1 MKRMPGLSAIHA
13 AEVRV
18 VQSRQV
24 ALDNLELLRLAV
36 RASLARPATLAA
48 VAGAAG
54 VAGFLA
60 GRRLRRDRPP
70 RAVTGPSTTRST
82 MVVLLGFAAAYVR
95 ARIAASV
102 ASTRS
107 AR

>member
-18 VQSRQV
+18 IQSRQET
-24 ALDNLELLRLAV
+24 LENLELLRLAV
-36 RASLARPATLAA
+36 RVSLARPATLAA

-54 VAGFLA
+54 VAGFLT
-60 GRRLRRDRPP
+60 GRRLRRDRP
-70 RAVTGPSTTRST
+70 RAAVTIPSTTRSAL
-82 MVVLLGFAAAYVR
+82 VVLLGFAAAYVR